1 MIALARWLLRR
12 MLPRDVRHDVL
23 ADLDAEFAGVRPVRS
38 RAAAAAWYW
47 RQVLGSLGPAL
58 AMRVRRA
65 GRLARDAGQDAR
77 IGLRLLARNKTY
89 TVAAV
94 LTLALGIGATTA
106 VFSVVDAVEDRHVH
120 LDDVDAGAKRLGWL
134 ECGGA
139 CGRSRQHKGRPSE
152 HAYARARHQGRTLNL
167 ARRGS
172 R

>member
-77 IGLRLLARNKTY
+77 IGLRRARRCRA
-89 TVAAV
+89 VARR
-94 LTLALGIGATTA
+94 
-106 VFSVVDAVEDRHVH
+106 DRARGRVH
-120 LDDVDAGAKRLGWL
+120 PRTPSSPARRRPRAAECVAAKRLVRKDP
-134 ECGGA
+134 A
-139 CGRSRQHKGRPSE
+139 CIT
-152 HAYARARHQGRTLNL
+152 AR
-167 ARRGS
+167 
-172 R
+172 